1 MRPDLTQ
8 ADVLIGRQRKADTQ
22 FPAIDTSARMPT
34 TRPAPSATPLIAE
47 MIGLLQLMTL

>member
-1 MRPDLTQ
+1 MR
-8 ADVLIGRQRKADTQ
+8 AD

-34 TRPAPSATPLIAE
+34 TRPAPTATPLIAE